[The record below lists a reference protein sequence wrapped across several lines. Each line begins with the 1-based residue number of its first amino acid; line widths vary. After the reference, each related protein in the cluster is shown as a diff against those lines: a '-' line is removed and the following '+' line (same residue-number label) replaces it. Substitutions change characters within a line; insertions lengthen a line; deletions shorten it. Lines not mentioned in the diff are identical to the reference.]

1 MKLSD
6 YVVDFLAGQGVRH
19 VFEVIGGAIAH
30 LLDSTY
36 GRTDIR
42 CISVRHEQAAA
53 FAAEGAARISG
64 NLGVAM
70 ATSGPGATNLVTGIG
85 NAFFD
90 SAPCLYITGQVNTYE
105 YKYDRP
111 VRQIGFQETDIVS
124 IVRPIVKYAAFV
136 DNPSR
141 IRYELEKAV
150 HVARTG
156 RPGPVLLDIPM
167 NVQRAEVE
175 PDALPPFLGSPEH
188 RGEARVPDPATEDVE
203 ETARL
208 LLSAERPVLLA
219 GGGVRLSGGSG
230 GLAMVAGRSGATVA
244 VTLMGLDAIP
254 HDHPSFCG
262 MVGAYGNRYSN
273 LAIANAD
280 FLLIVGTRLD
290 TRVTGTRPD
299 TFGRGAR
306 IVHVDIDPDELGQKI
321 STARCVRAD
330 AKAFL
335 SALADALSGQVKERG
350 AWKARIDRW
359 KKKYPATPDLPAVG
373 SIDPNRFLRTLS
385 EGASGDA
392 VLTVDV
398 GQHQMWVAQSFSLRD
413 RQRALISGGMGS
425 MGFALPT
432 AIGACLASGGR
443 EAIVVAGDGG
453 FQMNVQELQ
462 TVAHHDLPLK
472 MVVMNNRSL
481 GMVRQFQETYFDG
494 RLQSTVIGYSA
505 PDFVRIAKAYGIPAA
520 RARTERGARAA
531 VKRMFAEKG
540 PFLLEVE
547 LGQQTQVN
555 PKLLVN
561 RPIEDMF
568 PFLSREELREE
579 MIVPPLEEE

>member
-6 YVVDFLAGQGVRH
+6 YVVGFLAGQGVRH

-36 GRTDIR
+36 GRADIR
-42 CISVRHEQAAA
+42 CVSVRHEQAAA
-53 FAAEGAARISG
+53 FAAEGVARYSG

-85 NAFFD
+85 SAYFD

-136 DNPSR
+136 DDPLR

-150 HVARTG
+150 HVARSG

-167 NVQRAEVE
+167 NIQRAEVD

-188 RGEARVPDPATEDVE
+188 REGAENPAPSPGDVE
-203 ETARL
+203 ETARHL
-208 LLSAERPVLLA
+208 LAAERPVLLA
-219 GGGVRLSGGSG
+219 GGGVRLAGATGE
-230 GLAMVAGRSGATVA
+230 LALVADRSGAPVA

-254 HDHPSFCG
+254 HGHPSFCG
-262 MVGAYGNRYSN
+262 MVGAYGNRFSN
-273 LAIANAD
+273 LAVANAD
-280 FLLIVGTRLD
+280 FLLIMGTRLD
-290 TRVTGTRPD
+290 TRITGTRPD

-306 IVHVDIDPDELGQKI
+306 IVHVDVDPNELGQKI
-321 STARCVRAD
+321 TTARCVRAD

-335 SALADALSGQVKERG
+335 SALAEGLPVPAKEHG
-350 AWKARIDRW
+350 SWKARIDRW
-359 KKKYPATPDLPAVG
+359 RRKYPTTPPSPTAG
-373 SIDPNRFLRTLS
+373 SLDPNRFVRILS
-385 EGASGDA
+385 EGASDA
-392 VLTVDV
+392 AVVAVDV
-398 GQHQMWVAQSFSLRD
+398 GQHQMWVAQSFSLKGT
-413 RQRALISGGMGS
+413 QRALISGGMGS
-425 MGFALPT
+425 MGFALP
-432 AIGACLASGGR
+432 AAVGACLASGGR
-443 EAIVVAGDGG
+443 ETIVVAGDGG
-453 FQMNVQELQ
+453 FQMNIQELQ
-462 TVAHHDLPLK
+462 TVVHHGLPLK

-505 PDFVRIAKAYGIPAA
+505 PDFVRIAKAYGIPGAKV
-520 RARTERGARAA
+520 RTERGARAA
-531 VKRMFAEKG
+531 VNRMFEAKG
-540 PFLLEVE
+540 PSLLEVE

-561 RPIEDMF
+561 HPIEDMF
-568 PFLSREELREE
+568 PFLPREELREE

>member
-6 YVVDFLAGQGVRH
+6 YVLGFLAGQGVRH

-53 FAAEGAARISG
+53 FAAEGVARYSG

-70 ATSGPGATNLVTGIG
+70 ATSGPGATNLITGI
-85 NAFFD
+85 ASAYFD
-90 SAPCLYITGQVNTYE
+90 STPCLYITGQVNTYE
-105 YKYDRP
+105 YKYNRP

-136 DNPSR
+136 DDPLR
-141 IRYELEKAV
+141 IRYELEKASYL
-150 HVARTG
+150 ARSG

-167 NVQRAEVE
+167 NVQRAEVDPGE
-175 PDALPPFLGSPEH
+175 LPSFLGSPEH
-188 RGEARVPDPATEDVE
+188 RDRAENPDPSTEDVE
-203 ETARL
+203 EAARQL
-208 LLSAERPVLLA
+208 LGAERPVILA
-219 GGGVRLSGGSG
+219 GGGVRLSGGVG
-230 GLAMVAGRSGATVA
+230 ELARVADRSGAPVA

-254 HDHPSFCG
+254 HCHSSFCG

-273 LAIANAD
+273 LAVANAD

-290 TRVTGTRPD
+290 TRITGTRPAS
-299 TFGRGAR
+299 FARGAR
-306 IVHVDIDPDELGQKI
+306 ILHVDVDPNELGQKI
-321 STARCVRAD
+321 RTARCVRAD
-330 AKAFL
+330 AKSFL
-335 SALADALSGQVKERG
+335 SALADALPGIAKERG
-350 AWKARIDRW
+350 AWNARIDRW
-359 KKKYPATPDLPAVG
+359 RMMYPTTPPSPPGDSL
-373 SIDPNRFLRTLS
+373 DPNRFVRILS
-385 EGASGDA
+385 EGASDGA
-392 VLTVDV
+392 VIAVDV
-398 GQHQMWVAQSFSLRD
+398 GQHQMWVAQSFSLQRT
-413 RQRALISGGMGS
+413 QRALISGGMGS
-425 MGFALPT
+425 MGFALPA
-432 AIGACLASGGR
+432 AIGACLASGGG
-443 EAIVVAGDGG
+443 ETIVVAGDGG
-453 FQMNVQELQ
+453 FQMNIQEMQ
-462 TVAHHDLPLK
+462 TVVHHALPLK

-505 PDFVRIAKAYGIPAA
+505 PDFVRVAKAYGIPAA
-520 RARTERGARAA
+520 KIRTEGGTRAA
-531 VKRMFAEKG
+531 VRRMFSAKG

-568 PFLSREELREE
+568 PFLPREELCAE

>member
-6 YVVDFLAGQGVRH
+6 YVVGFLAGQGVRH

-36 GRTDIR
+36 GRADIR
-42 CISVRHEQAAA
+42 CVSVRHEQAAA
-53 FAAEGAARISG
+53 FAAEGVARYSG

-85 NAFFD
+85 SAFFD

-136 DNPSR
+136 DDPLR
-141 IRYELEKAV
+141 IRYELEKAA
-150 HVARTG
+150 HVARSG

-167 NVQRAEVE
+167 NVQRAEVD
-175 PDALPPFLGSPEH
+175 PDALTPFLGSPEH
-188 RGEARVPDPATEDVE
+188 REGAENPDPPPEDVE
-203 ETARL
+203 ETARQL
-208 LLSAERPVLLA
+208 LAAERPVILA
-219 GGGVRLSGGSG
+219 GGGVRLSGGTG
-230 GLAMVAGRSGATVA
+230 ELARVADRSGASVA

-254 HDHPSFCG
+254 HGHPSFCG
-262 MVGAYGNRYSN
+262 MVGAYGNRFSN
-273 LAIANAD
+273 LAVANAD

-290 TRVTGTRPD
+290 TRITGTRPAS
-299 TFGRGAR
+299 FARGAR
-306 IVHVDIDPDELGQKI
+306 IVHVDVDPNELGQKI
-321 STARCVRAD
+321 RTARCVRAD

-335 SALADALSGQVKERG
+335 SALADALPGPAKERG
-350 AWKARIDRW
+350 AWKHRIDRW
-359 KKKYPATPDLPAVG
+359 RMKYPTTPPSPAAG
-373 SIDPNRFLRTLS
+373 SLDPNRFVQILS
-385 EGASGDA
+385 EGASESA
-392 VLTVDV
+392 VVSVDV
-398 GQHQMWVAQSFSLRD
+398 GQHQMWVAQSFSLKGT
-413 RQRALISGGMGS
+413 QRTLISGGMGS
-425 MGFALPT
+425 MGFALP
-432 AIGACLASGGR
+432 AAVGACLASGGA
-443 EAIVVAGDGG
+443 ETIVVAGDGG
-453 FQMNVQELQ
+453 FQMNIQELQ
-462 TVAHHDLPLK
+462 TVVHHGLPL

-520 RARTERGARAA
+520 KVRTERGTRAA
-531 VKRMFAEKG
+531 AKRMFEAKG

-568 PFLSREELREE
+568 PFLPREELREE

>member
-6 YVVDFLAGQGVRH
+6 YVVGVLAGEGVHH
-19 VFEVIGGAIAH
+19 VFEVIGGAVAH
-30 LLDSTY
+30 LLDSMH

-53 FAAEGAARISG
+53 FAAEGVARYTG

-70 ATSGPGATNLVTGIG
+70 ATSGPGATNLITGIG
-85 NAFFD
+85 SAFFD

-124 IVRPIVKYAAFV
+124 IVRPIVKYTALV
-136 DNPSR
+136 DDPLR

-150 HVARTG
+150 HLARSG

-167 NVQRAEVE
+167 NVQRAEIDPE
-175 PDALPPFLGSPEH
+175 TLLPFYGSPEH
-188 RGEARVPDPATEDVE
+188 VDTAETPSPSKEDIH
-203 ETARL
+203 ETMEL
-208 LLSAERPVLLA
+208 LVAAQRPVVLA
-219 GGGVRLSGGSG
+219 GGGSRL
-230 GLAMVAGRSGATVA
+230 AGASGALARLADRCGVPVT
-244 VTLMGLDAIP
+244 VTLMGLDAIS

-273 LAIANAD
+273 LVVANAD
-280 FLLIVGTRLD
+280 FLLIVGSRLD
-290 TRVTGTRPD
+290 TRITGTRPSS
-299 TFGRGAR
+299 FARGAR
-306 IVHVDIDPDELGQKI
+306 IVHVDVDPNELGQKI
-321 STARCVRAD
+321 TTARCVRSD

-335 SALADALSGQVKERG
+335 SALADTLPAPSKNLEPWKERIG
-350 AWKARIDRW
+350 RW
-359 KKKYPATPDLPAVG
+359 KLRYPTTPAAPSPGIL
-373 SIDPNRFLRTLS
+373 DPNRFVRLLS
-385 EGASGDA
+385 EGASGEA
-392 VLTVDV
+392 IVAVDV
-398 GQHQMWVAQSFSLRD
+398 GQHQMWVAQSFALGAN
-413 RQRALISGGMGS
+413 QRILISGGMGS
-425 MGFALPT
+425 MGFALP
-432 AIGACLASGGR
+432 AAVGACLAAAGR
-443 EAIVVAGDGG
+443 ETIVVAGDGG
-453 FQMNVQELQ
+453 FQMNIQELQ
-462 TVAHHDLPLK
+462 TVVHHGLPLK

-494 RLQSTVIGYSA
+494 RLQSTVIGYSV
-505 PDFVRIAKAYGIPAA
+505 PDFVKVAKAYGIPAA
-520 RARTERGARAA
+520 RVRTERGARASLR
-531 VKRMFAEKG
+531 RMFAEKG

-568 PFLSREELREE
+568 PFLSRGELREE

>member
-6 YVVDFLAGQGVRH
+6 YVVGFLAGQGVRH

-36 GRTDIR
+36 GRADIR
-42 CISVRHEQAAA
+42 CVSVRHEQAAA
-53 FAAEGAARISG
+53 FAAEGVARYSG

-85 NAFFD
+85 SAFFD

-136 DNPSR
+136 DDPLR
-141 IRYELEKAV
+141 IRYELEKAA
-150 HVARTG
+150 HVARSG

-167 NVQRAEVE
+167 NVQRAEVD
-175 PDALPPFLGSPEH
+175 PDALTPFLGSPEH
-188 RGEARVPDPATEDVE
+188 REGAENPDPPPEDVE
-203 ETARL
+203 ETARQL
-208 LLSAERPVLLA
+208 LAAERPVILA
-219 GGGVRLSGGSG
+219 GGGVRLSGGTG
-230 GLAMVAGRSGATVA
+230 ELARVADRSGASVA

-254 HDHPSFCG
+254 HGHPSFCG
-262 MVGAYGNRYSN
+262 MVGAYGNRFSN
-273 LAIANAD
+273 LAVANAD

-290 TRVTGTRPD
+290 TRITGTRPAS
-299 TFGRGAR
+299 FARGAR
-306 IVHVDIDPDELGQKI
+306 IVHVDVDPNELGQKI
-321 STARCVRAD
+321 RTARCVRAD

-335 SALADALSGQVKERG
+335 SALADALPGPAKERG
-350 AWKARIDRW
+350 AWKHRIDRW
-359 KKKYPATPDLPAVG
+359 RMKYPTTPPSPPAG
-373 SIDPNRFLRTLS
+373 SLDPNRFVRILS
-385 EGASGDA
+385 EGASDDA
-392 VLTVDV
+392 IVAVDV
-398 GQHQMWVAQSFSLRD
+398 GQHQMWVAQSFSLKGT
-413 RQRALISGGMGS
+413 QRALISGGMGS
-425 MGFALPT
+425 MGFALP
-432 AIGACLASGGR
+432 AAVGACLASGGA
-443 EAIVVAGDGG
+443 ETIVVAGDGG
-453 FQMNVQELQ
+453 FQMNIQELQ
-462 TVAHHDLPLK
+462 TVVHHGLPLK

-520 RARTERGARAA
+520 KVRTERGTRAA
-531 VKRMFAEKG
+531 AKRMFEAKG

-568 PFLSREELREE
+568 PFLPREELREE

>member
-6 YVVDFLAGQGVRH
+6 YVVGFLAGQGVRH

-36 GRTDIR
+36 GRADIR
-42 CISVRHEQAAA
+42 CVSVRHEQAAA
-53 FAAEGAARISG
+53 FAAEGVARYTG

-85 NAFFD
+85 SAYFD

-136 DNPSR
+136 DDPLR
-141 IRYELEKAV
+141 IRYEMEKAA
-150 HVARTG
+150 HIARSG

-167 NVQRAEVE
+167 DIQRAEID
-175 PDALPPFLGSPEH
+175 PDTLAPFLGSKEH
-188 RGEARVPDPATEDVE
+188 REGAENPAPTSGDVE
-203 ETARL
+203 ETARQL
-208 LLSAERPVLLA
+208 LAAERPVLLA
-219 GGGVRLSGGSG
+219 GGGVRLSGGTG
-230 GLAMVAGRSGATVA
+230 PLARVVDRSGAPVA
-244 VTLMGLDAIP
+244 VTLMGLDSIP
-254 HDHPSFCG
+254 HGHPSFCG
-262 MVGAYGNRYSN
+262 MIGAYGNRYSN
-273 LAIANAD
+273 LAVANAD

-290 TRVTGTRPD
+290 TRITGTRPD
-299 TFGRGAR
+299 TFARGAR
-306 IVHVDIDPDELGQKI
+306 IVHVDVDTNELGQKI
-321 STARCVRAD
+321 RTARCVRAD

-335 SALADALSGQVKERG
+335 SALADALPGTAKDLGQ
-350 AWKARIDRW
+350 WNARIDRW
-359 KKKYPATPDLPAVG
+359 RRKYPTTPPSPPSG
-373 SIDPNRFLRTLS
+373 SLDPNRFVRILS
-385 EGASGDA
+385 EGATESA
-392 VLTVDV
+392 VVSVDV
-398 GQHQMWVAQSFSLRD
+398 GQHQMWVAQSFSLKGT
-413 RQRALISGGMGS
+413 QRALISGGMGS
-425 MGFALPT
+425 MGFALP
-432 AIGACLASGGR
+432 AAVGACLASGGA
-443 EAIVVAGDGG
+443 ETIVVAGDGG
-453 FQMNVQELQ
+453 FQMNIQELQ
-462 TVAHHDLPLK
+462 TVVHHGLPLK

-505 PDFVRIAKAYGIPAA
+505 PDFVRIAKAYGIPGAKV
-520 RARTERGARAA
+520 RTERGARAA
-531 VKRMFAEKG
+531 VRRMYEAKG

-555 PKLLVN
+555 PKLMVN

-568 PFLSREELREE
+568 PFLPREELREE
-579 MIVPPLEEE
+579 MLVPPVEEE

>member
-6 YVVDFLAGQGVRH
+6 YVVGFLAGQGVRH

-36 GRTDIR
+36 GRKDIR
-42 CISVRHEQAAA
+42 CVSVRHEQAAA
-53 FAAEGAARISG
+53 FAAEGVARYTG

-85 NAFFD
+85 SAFFD
-90 SAPCLYITGQVNTYE
+90 SAPCIYITGQVNTYE

-136 DNPSR
+136 DDPLR
-141 IRYELEKAV
+141 IRYELEKAAYI
-150 HVARTG
+150 ARSG
-156 RPGPVLLDIPM
+156 RSGPVLLDIPM
-167 NVQRAEVE
+167 NVQRAEVD
-175 PDALPPFLGSPEH
+175 PDALAPFLGSPEH
-188 RGEARVPDPATEDVE
+188 REGAENPAPSPADVE
-203 ETARL
+203 ETAFRL
-208 LLSAERPVLLA
+208 LAAERPVILA
-219 GGGVRLSGGSG
+219 GGGVRLSGGIG
-230 GLAMVAGRSGATVA
+230 ELARVADRSGAPVA

-254 HDHPSFCG
+254 HGHPSFCG

-273 LAIANAD
+273 LAVANAD

-290 TRVTGTRPD
+290 TRITGTRPD
-299 TFGRGAR
+299 SFARGAR
-306 IVHVDIDPDELGQKI
+306 IVHVDVDANELGQKI
-321 STARCVRAD
+321 RTARCVRAD
-330 AKAFL
+330 AKRFSPRCRRLPGA
-335 SALADALSGQVKERG
+335 AKER
-350 AWKARIDRW
+350 ASWMTRIDRW
-359 KKKYPATPDLPAVG
+359 RMKYPTTPPSPPAG
-373 SIDPNRFLRTLS
+373 SLNPNRFVRILS
-385 EGASGDA
+385 EGASDDA
-392 VLTVDV
+392 IVAVGV
-398 GQHQMWVAQSFSLRD
+398 GQHQMWVAQSFSLKGT
-413 RQRALISGGMGS
+413 QRALISGGMGS
-425 MGFALPT
+425 MGFALP
-432 AIGACLASGGR
+432 AAVGACLASGGA
-443 EAIVVAGDGG
+443 ETIVVAGDGG
-453 FQMNVQELQ
+453 FQMNIQELQ
-462 TVAHHDLPLK
+462 TVVHHGLPLK

-505 PDFVRIAKAYGIPAA
+505 PDFVRIAKAYGIPGAKV
-520 RARTERGARAA
+520 RTERGTRAA
-531 VKRMFAEKG
+531 ARRMFEAKG

-568 PFLSREELREE
+568 PFLPREELREE
-579 MIVPPLEEE
+579 MIVLPLEEE

>member
-6 YVVDFLAGQGVRH
+6 YVVEFLAGQGVRH

-36 GRTDIR
+36 GRADIR
-42 CISVRHEQAAA
+42 CVSVRHEQAAA
-53 FAAEGAARISG
+53 FAAEGVARYSG

-85 NAFFD
+85 SAYFD

-136 DNPSR
+136 DDPLR
-141 IRYELEKAV
+141 IRYELEKAA
-150 HVARTG
+150 HVARSG

-167 NVQRAEVE
+167 NVQRAEVD
-175 PDALPPFLGSPEH
+175 PDALEPFLGSKEH
-188 RGEARVPDPATEDVE
+188 REGAENSAPSPGDVK
-203 ETARL
+203 ETARQ
-208 LLSAERPVLLA
+208 LLSADRPVILA
-219 GGGVRLSGGSG
+219 GGGVRLSGGTG
-230 GLAMVAGRSGATVA
+230 ELARVADRSGAPVA

-254 HDHPSFCG
+254 HDHPAFRG

-273 LAIANAD
+273 LAVANAD

-290 TRVTGTRPD
+290 TRITGTRPAS
-299 TFGRGAR
+299 FARGAR
-306 IVHVDIDPDELGQKI
+306 IVHVDVDPNELGQKI
-321 STARCVRAD
+321 TSARCVRAD

-335 SALADALSGQVKERG
+335 SALADALAGPALEHG

-359 KKKYPATPDLPAVG
+359 RRKYPTTPPSPASG
-373 SIDPNRFLRTLS
+373 SLDPNRFVRILS
-385 EGASGDA
+385 EGASETA
-392 VLTVDV
+392 VVSVDV
-398 GQHQMWVAQSFSLRD
+398 GQHQMWVAQSFSLKGT
-413 RQRALISGGMGS
+413 QRALISGGMGS
-425 MGFALPT
+425 MGFALP
-432 AIGACLASGGR
+432 AAVGACLASGGA
-443 EAIVVAGDGG
+443 ETIVVAGDGG
-453 FQMNVQELQ
+453 FQMNIQELQ
-462 TVAHHDLPLK
+462 TVVHHGLPLK

-505 PDFVRIAKAYGIPAA
+505 PDFVRIAKAYGIPGAKV
-520 RARTERGARAA
+520 RTERGTRAA
-531 VKRMFAEKG
+531 VRRMFEAKG

>member
-6 YVVDFLAGQGVRH
+6 YVVGVLAGEGVHH
-19 VFEVIGGAIAH
+19 VFEVIGGAVAH
-30 LLDSTY
+30 LLDSMH

-53 FAAEGAARISG
+53 FAAEGVARYTG

-70 ATSGPGATNLVTGIG
+70 ATSGPGATNLITGIG
-85 NAFFD
+85 SAFFD

-124 IVRPIVKYAAFV
+124 IVRPIVKYTALV
-136 DNPSR
+136 DDPLR
-141 IRYELEKAV
+141 IRYELEKAT
-150 HVARTG
+150 HLARAG

-167 NVQRAEVE
+167 NVQRAEID
-175 PDALPPFLGSPEH
+175 PDTLLPFYGSPEH
-188 RGEARVPDPATEDVE
+188 KDTAETPSPSKEDLQETMELLVAAR
-203 ETARL
+203 
-208 LLSAERPVLLA
+208 RPVVLA
-219 GGGVRLSGGSG
+219 GGGSRL
-230 GLAMVAGRSGATVA
+230 AGASGALERLADRCGVPVT
-244 VTLMGLDAIP
+244 VTLMGLDAIS

-273 LAIANAD
+273 LVVANAD
-280 FLLIVGTRLD
+280 FLLIVGSRLD
-290 TRVTGTRPD
+290 TRITGTRPSS
-299 TFGRGAR
+299 FARGAR
-306 IVHVDIDPDELGQKI
+306 IVHVDVDPDELGQKI
-321 STARCVRAD
+321 TTARCVRSD

-335 SALADALSGQVKERG
+335 AALVDTLPAPSKDLEPWKERIG
-350 AWKARIDRW
+350 RW
-359 KKKYPATPDLPAVG
+359 KLRYPTTPAAPSPGIL
-373 SIDPNRFLRTLS
+373 DPNRFVRLLS
-385 EGASGDA
+385 GGASGEA
-392 VLTVDV
+392 IVAVDV
-398 GQHQMWVAQSFSLRD
+398 GQHQMWVAQSFALKGN
-413 RQRALISGGMGS
+413 QRILISGGMGS
-425 MGFALPT
+425 MGFALP
-432 AIGACLASGGR
+432 AAVGACLASAGR
-443 EAIVVAGDGG
+443 ETIVVAGDGG
-453 FQMNVQELQ
+453 FQMNIQELQ
-462 TVAHHDLPLK
+462 TVVHHGLPLK

-505 PDFVRIAKAYGIPAA
+505 PDFVKVAKAYGIPAA
-520 RARTERGARAA
+520 RVRTERGARASLR
-531 VKRMFAEKG
+531 RMFAEKG

-568 PFLSREELREE
+568 PFLSRGELREE